1 MLSTGKG
8 VARVVRG
15 GGGVVPVTL
24 LPFVSLD
31 LSKQPTM
38 FSRWK
43 LVSTLRLI
51 QCETPL
57 KHPDYALNGV
67 RYIAHRMLISLAI
80 KS

>member
-1 MLSTGKG
+1 MGKG
-8 VARVVRG
+8 VARVGRG
-15 GGGVVPVTL
+15 GGGHGVPVTL

-31 LSKQPTM
+31 LSKQPTL

-51 QCETPL
+51 QCEPSL
-57 KHPDYALNGV
+57 KHPDYTPNEV
-67 RYIAHRMLISLAI
+67 QYTAHRMLISLAI

>member
-1 MLSTGKG
+1 MGKG
-8 VARVVRG
+8 VARVGRG
-15 GGGVVPVTL
+15 GGRGVTL

-31 LSKQPTM
+31 LSKQPTI

-51 QCETPL
+51 QCEPSL
-57 KHPDYALNGV
+57 KHPDYTPNEV
-67 RYIAHRMLISLAI
+67 QYTAHRMLISLAI